1 MKNMNVV
8 EIINNMTNELEEAKK
23 EYRFFKM
30 LQLFPEFD
38 KETPFGNNFY
48 NFECWAKEA
57 DERMCRIRKERS
69 VFKNLAHRYR

>member
-48 NFECWAKEA
+48 NFECWANEA
-57 DERMCRIRKERS
+57 SDRMCRIRKDRS
-69 VFKNLAHRYR
+69 TLKDLIRKYR